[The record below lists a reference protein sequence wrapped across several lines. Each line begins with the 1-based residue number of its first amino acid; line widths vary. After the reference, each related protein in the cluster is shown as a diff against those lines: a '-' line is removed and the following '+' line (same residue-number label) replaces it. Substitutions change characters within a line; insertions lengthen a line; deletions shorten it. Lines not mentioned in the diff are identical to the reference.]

1 VLSSYAYFRSIFDEV
16 AAEYP
21 DVEKDYAYIDTM
33 TAFQVQRPQ
42 RYDVLVAENMF
53 GDIISDLAAS
63 TVGGLGLSGSGDVG
77 HKHGLF
83 QSSPGSAPDIAG
95 NGIANPVAAI
105 LSAGIMLDWL
115 GQRHADQA
123 AIEAGALIERAVEHT
138 LHDQTNRT
146 PDLGGPATTTQLGD
160 AVVRSIKTLAAER
173 TP

>member
-1 VLSSYAYFRSIFDEV
+1 MLSSYAYFRSIFDEV

-83 QSSPGSAPDIAG
+83 QSSARLRA
-95 NGIANPVAAI
+95 
-105 LSAGIMLDWL
+105 
-115 GQRHADQA
+115 RHCRQ
-123 AIEAGALIERAVEHT
+123 GHRQPRRRHPLR
-138 LHDQTNRT
+138 
-146 PDLGGPATTTQLGD
+146 GD
-160 AVVRSIKTLAAER
+160 HA
-173 TP
+173 